1 MSGQAKQEQVEGDR
15 DPLKHHALLYQVR
28 HVRDAQDPL
37 RQPLPGHLQR
47 CRQVPQ
53 IRPRRPG
60 PPLQAGL
67 VYAPPHA
74 ELTLSLARIE
84 IDQKEKEDDERY
96 NNEFQSQHSIVNKNA
111 IMQKELKRMRKQ
123 KD

>member
-1 MSGQAKQEQVEGDR
+1 MLYSTKFDMYEMLKIRCINLCQDIYSDVGKFLKSVLDNQDR
-15 DPLKHHALLYQVR
+15 LFK
-28 HVRDAQDPL
+28 
-37 RQPLPGHLQR
+37 
-47 CRQVPQ
+47 
-53 IRPRRPG
+53 
-60 PPLQAGL
+60 L
-67 VYAPPHA
+67 VSCISDLHA